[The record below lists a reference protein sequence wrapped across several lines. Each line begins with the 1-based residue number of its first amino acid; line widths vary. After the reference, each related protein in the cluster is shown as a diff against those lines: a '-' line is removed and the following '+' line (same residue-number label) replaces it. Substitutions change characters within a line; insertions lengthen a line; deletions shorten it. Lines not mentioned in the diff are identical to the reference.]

1 MKYLLEC
8 KSLEDLSLD
17 PITIY
22 FNIRN
27 NAVGKQWTDV
37 FIKNI
42 LQEDS
47 LIPRDYPLDKVHIYK
62 NNLDFLCERL
72 NYSIKLINEE
82 IEEYSQIN
90 ECVTSTNITQDL
102 MNNLHK
108 HFELLIGQKWNVSKY
123 FNQASE
129 RGKWAISELNSS
141 IHAIELYK
149 HDSIVLSIGYNCR
162 NFKTNEWTTHNLFE
176 TLEKN
181 KIDLESYKCWQN
193 EVPWGSLQLFYN
205 QTGKTHYD
213 AYIDNDAVVDKDN
226 ISGWRYITGE
236 VMLNL
241 AFDFE
246 RQYVN
251 DFDTKAKKYRD
262 WLENMGYDL
271 NDATQC
277 YYGLIVADIDKQH
290 IMPKYGNDI
299 FEVHDKIMQYND
311 ITKIG
316 LCDDDYNQIL
326 SRDYSWYTWEDQYK
340 ANKEFYR

>member
-1 MKYLLEC
+1 M
-8 KSLEDLSLD
+8 
-17 PITIY
+17 
-22 FNIRN
+22 
-27 NAVGKQWTDV
+27 
-37 FIKNI
+37 
-42 LQEDS
+42 
-47 LIPRDYPLDKVHIYK
+47 
-62 NNLDFLCERL
+62 
-72 NYSIKLINEE
+72 
-82 IEEYSQIN
+82 
-90 ECVTSTNITQDL
+90 
-102 MNNLHK
+102 
-108 HFELLIGQKWNVSKY
+108 
-123 FNQASE
+123 
-129 RGKWAISELNSS
+129 
-141 IHAIELYK
+141 
-149 HDSIVLSIGYNCR
+149 
-162 NFKTNEWTTHNLFE
+162 
-176 TLEKN
+176 
-181 KIDLESYKCWQN
+181 
-193 EVPWGSLQLFYN
+193 PWGSLQLFYN